1 MKTLKNYPI
10 IKKELASTILAYIED
25 KYINNDNIE
34 SWHQIVFNTDYY
46 IIGYFEAEN
55 WLKNVGLNAFEAIEI
70 VRDYELENFGEFT
83 TKVDSE
89 KIVNMI
95 AYIFGE
101 ELLYSENFK
110 NVKQLKRAMKEILP
124 E

>member
-34 SWHQIVFNTDYY
+34 DWHQIVFNTDYY